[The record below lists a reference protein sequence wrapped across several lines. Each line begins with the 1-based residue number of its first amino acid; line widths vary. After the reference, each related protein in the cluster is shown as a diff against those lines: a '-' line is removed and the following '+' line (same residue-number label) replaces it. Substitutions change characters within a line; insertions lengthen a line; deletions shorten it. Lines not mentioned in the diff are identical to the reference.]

1 MAEGHSPRV
10 DQKVAARPPE
20 QDREREFSKLRHY
33 VPAEILDV
41 SFPIAVRGYERHA
54 VDDHIKRVNRVI
66 AELKVSASPPAAVRH
81 ALDAAGEKIEG
92 LLEAA
97 RQAAEQLTEAAH
109 REAEES
115 TARIKAEAAELVV
128 NASTE
133 ADRMRAEAESLIANA
148 AKEADDTI
156 AKARA
161 ESAKILEESKA
172 VADERLTRTH
182 AEAAER
188 LQRLEQ
194 QLAAERD
201 RVEARIRVI
210 QRDTEAIRKQRDE
223 LLDDIR
229 ATAARLGNL
238 ADRGAD
244 EAPGPVTAAQ
254 ETETLVDTLTQAATE
269 STQIEESSATEEA
282 ESSPK
287 DPASANRS

>member
-1 MAEGHSPRV
+1 MAAGHSPKV
-10 DQKVAARPPE
+10 DQKAASRPPE
-20 QDREREFSKLRHY
+20 KDRERAFRELRHY

-54 VDDHIKRVNRVI
+54 VDDHIKRVNRAI

-81 ALDAAGEKIEG
+81 ALDVAGEKVEG

-97 RQAAEQLTEAAH
+97 REAAEQLTETAH

-133 ADRMRAEAESLIANA
+133 ADRMMAEAESLITNAVREAAN
-148 AKEADDTI
+148 TV
-156 AKARA
+156 AKAKA
-161 ESAKILEESKA
+161 ESATILEESKA
-172 VADERLTRTH
+172 AADERLTRTH

-188 LQRLEQ
+188 LRQLEQ
-194 QLAAERD
+194 QVAAAGD
-201 RVEARIRVI
+201 GAEARIRAI
-210 QRDTEAIRKQRDE
+210 QRDTDAIRKQRNE

-238 ADRGAD
+238 ADLGAD
-244 EAPGPVTAAQ
+244 EAPEVATVAQ
-254 ETETLVDTLTQAATE
+254 EADTLVDTLTQAAAAPTE
-269 STQIEESSATEEA
+269 TEESSATERA
-282 ESSPK
+282 KSSPNN
-287 DPASANRS
+287 PARRR

>member
-1 MAEGHSPRV
+1 VAARGSPRV
-10 DQKVAARPPE
+10 NQKTGSRPPE
-20 QDREREFSKLRHY
+20 EQRERGFRELRHY

-41 SFPIAVRGYERHA
+41 SFPVAVRGYERHA

-81 ALDAAGEKIEG
+81 ALDLAGEKVES

-97 RQAAEQLTEAAH
+97 REAAEQLTETAR

-133 ADRMRAEAESLIANA
+133 ADRMRAEAESLMASA
-148 AKEADDTI
+148 AKETASTI
-156 AKARA
+156 ATAKA

-172 VADERLTRTH
+172 AADERLTRTH
-182 AEAAER
+182 TEAAER
-188 LQRLEQ
+188 LRLLEQ
-194 QLAAERD
+194 QLATLHD
-201 RVEARIRVI
+201 RAEARMGEI
-210 QRDTEAIRKQRDE
+210 QRQTDAIRKQRNE

-238 ADRGAD
+238 ADLGTE
-244 EAPGPVTAAQ
+244 EASEAATVVQ
-254 ETETLVDTLTQAATE
+254 EPETLVDTLTQAAAAPAE
-269 STQIEESSATEEA
+269 AEESSATEAA

-287 DPASANRS
+287 NPARRR